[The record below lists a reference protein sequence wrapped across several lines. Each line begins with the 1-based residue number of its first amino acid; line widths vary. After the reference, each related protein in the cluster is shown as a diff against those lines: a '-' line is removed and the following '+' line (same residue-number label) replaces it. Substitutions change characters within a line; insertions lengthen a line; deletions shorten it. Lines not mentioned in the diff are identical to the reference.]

1 MRYAVVIGEALID
14 LLETR
19 TGEPDGCGSGGGIVY
34 RPAVGGAPLNVAV
47 GVARLGGRA
56 EFVGSVGDDAFGRRI
71 RGFLRDSG
79 VGDRGVVTVDAP
91 TTLAVTA
98 FEGSEPD
105 FHFYGEPRSY
115 GLLGPDDLDPAL
127 VGGAA
132 ALYCGS
138 IALLAE
144 PVLAAARRA
153 WTVPGPFRAFDPNV
167 RPNLLPD
174 PPAARAMVEEFAATA
189 DLVKLSAAD
198 ARTLYGA
205 SPREAAEWFAG
216 LGAAAVVVT
225 LGPDGAIV
233 AYRGRSET
241 VYGVRVDAVDTTGAG
256 DATMAA
262 LVAGVLDAGPPDDLA
277 GWVRL
282 TGEAMRVAAVVCEAP
297 GGATAMPTREAVRRR
312 FP

>member
-1 MRYAVVIGEALID
+1 MRYAVVIGESLID

-19 TGEPDGCGSGGGIVY
+19 IGGELVY

-47 GVARLGGRA
+47 GLAGLGGRA

-71 RGFLRDSG
+71 RAFLRERG
-79 VGDRGVVTVDAP
+79 VGDGGVVTVDAP

-98 FEGSEPD
+98 FDGTEPD

-115 GLLGPDDLDPAL
+115 GLLGPDGLDPEL
-127 VGGAA
+127 VRGAS

-153 WTVPGPFRAFDPNV
+153 WAIAGPFRAFDPNV
-167 RPNLLPD
+167 RPSLLPR
-174 PPAARAMVEEFAATA
+174 PAVLRQVTEEFAATA

-198 ARTLYGA
+198 AAALYDA
-205 SPREAAEWFAG
+205 PPRAAAERLVAAG
-216 LGAAAVVVT
+216 AGAVVAT
-225 LGPDGAIV
+225 LGPDGALV
-233 AYRGRSET
+233 AHGGQLA
-241 VYGVRVDAVDTTGAG
+241 VVAGIPAHAVDTTGAG

-262 LVAGVLDAGPPDDLA
+262 LLAGVLADGVPDGLA
-277 GWVRL
+277 GWVAL

-297 GGATAMPTREAVRRR
+297 GGATAMPTRDVVRRR
-312 FP
+312 FPQGR